1 MSGGIFDNYLQDSK
15 LRNEPLDIKPF
26 HTVLNKDDTEILKWL
41 SSASETLMKH
51 QNSRHHWLKQN
62 LAAYRGL
69 QQGYLNRSTPRR
81 EHLPMTK
88 VDRLVVNHLYDMV
101 ETRVA
106 QLSRL
111 KPSIQVLPKND
122 EFQDKNAARAS
133 KLLIDHLFEI
143 NDMDSLERQAQRHKK
158 IFGESYLFIKWDEKK
173 GDIHPDAGKEV
184 LDEESGEIIKVPED
198 LKVGDICYELE
209 VPWRVLLEQKECFEK
224 VNYAFR
230 IHVEHIDDL
239 KKQYPD
245 KKDSIKANDS
255 TMVFDYSTLEN
266 TYMKDSVMVFEF
278 FHKGTDFVKDG
289 YYAKFTKDVL
299 LESGESKYSHKCFP
313 FERITDLDI
322 PYKMHGV
329 AQLEQVREIQ
339 KEHNNLSTLISKNI
353 WLAAHPKW
361 LLPKGACKI
370 ESLGNDATIVQY
382 QGPVAPQMAQVA
394 PNSPEVYAFRDK
406 LKEEMEQIY
415 AVHGV
420 SRGQPPSGVTAAVAL
435 QFLNEQEA
443 ERSSDEIAKKND
455 FLKRVARKTLSVA
468 GDYYEMDDG
477 RTMRILGK
485 ENKFLL
491 RHFDSAN
498 LSKPYDIKVDLGN
511 AIADSKAGKTQRI
524 IEVLQYAPEGTL
536 SSAQVIDLLDLG
548 DYDKTVNLMT
558 MAVRSAESEVEDIL
572 EGRPVAD
579 PEPHED
585 LITHWRVKVKAMQQ
599 RSFKEEVPPEF
610 RDALKENVTLLEFL
624 MFEKA
629 EENPKFQAELAQL
642 SLFPI
647 FYKPGAI
654 PQSFEQQAA
663 MVQGQANRGE
673 EITGQIPASNPSPL
687 PGEPREE

>member
-1 MSGGIFDNYLQDSK
+1 MSGGIFDNYLNDHK
-15 LRNEPLDIKPF
+15 MRNEPLDIKPF
-26 HTVLNKDDTEILKWL
+26 HTVLEKDSKDILKWL
-41 SSASETLMKH
+41 NTSSESLMKH

-69 QQGYLNRSTPRR
+69 QRGYLNRSTPRR

-88 VDRLVVNHLYDMV
+88 VDRLVVNHLYDIV

-106 QLSRL
+106 QLTRL

-133 KLLIDHLFEI
+133 KMLIDHLFEQ
-143 NDMDSLERQAQRHKK
+143 NDFDGMERQVQRHKK
-158 IFGESYLFIKWDEKK
+158 IFGESYLFIEWDDKK
-173 GDIHPDAGKEV
+173 GDMHPDAGKEIM
-184 LDEESGEIIKVPED
+184 DEETGEIVKVPED
-198 LKVGDICYELE
+198 LKVGDVCYELE
-209 VPWRVLLEQKECFEK
+209 VPWRVLIEQKECFEK
-224 VNYAFR
+224 AKYGFR
-230 IHVEHIDDL
+230 IKVEHIDDL
-239 KKQYPD
+239 KREYPD
-245 KKDSIKANDS
+245 KKDSIKSSDS
-255 TMVFDYSTLEN
+255 TMIFDYSTLEN
-266 TYMKDSVMVFEF
+266 LQMKDSIICMEF
-278 FHKGTDFVKDG
+278 YHKGCDSVPNG
-289 YYAKFTKDVL
+289 YYAKFTKDVI
-299 LESGESKYSHKCFP
+299 LESGESPYSHKCFP

-322 PYKMHGV
+322 PHQMYGA
-329 AQLEQVREIQ
+329 AQMDQVREIQ

-370 ESLGNDATIVQY
+370 EALGNDATIVQY
-382 QGPVAPQMAQVA
+382 QGPVAPQMAQVV

-406 LKEEMEQIY
+406 LKEEMEQIS

-455 FLKRVARKTLSVA
+455 FVKRVARKTLSVA
-468 GDYYEMDDG
+468 GDYYEIDDG

-491 RHFDSAN
+491 RHFDAAN
-498 LSKPYDIKVDLGN
+498 LSKPYDIKIDLGN

-524 IEVLQYAPEGTL
+524 IEVLQYAPETL
-536 SSAQVIDLLDLG
+536 SPAQVIDLLDLG
-548 DYDKTVNLMT
+548 DYEKTVNLTT

-610 RDALKENVTLLEFL
+610 RATLKENVMLLEFL

-629 EENPKFQAELAQL
+629 GENPKFQAELATL

-647 FYKPGAI
+647 FYKPGII
-654 PQSFEQQAA
+654 PQSAEQQALT
-663 MVQGQANRGE
+663 VQGQANRGE
-673 EITGQIPASNPSPL
+673 EITGQIPASSPSPL
-687 PGEPREE
+687 PGEAGE